1 MGGKF
6 NTMCGNFNT
15 LPRIILR
22 GATWTVFCQKV
33 ERQRCHG
40 VHPEFVCALPD
51 SASERW
57 RTEQRKIER
66 PTSALQIASS
76 PKSVAKTTSMSA
88 RIEHSLLLDQILVD
102 SQSCGSHILGLAGFA
117 FPPPWKSARVWQIFG
132 RWLADIASKWCDVA
146 SYRDEKGDFQ

>member
-15 LPRIILR
+15 LPRIMLR
-22 GATWTVFCQKV
+22 GATWIFFCQKV
-33 ERQRCHG
+33 ERQRFHE
-40 VHPEFVCALPD
+40 VHPEFVCSSPD
-51 SASERW
+51 SASERR

-76 PKSVAKTTSMSA
+76 PKSVARTTSMSA
-88 RIEHSLLLDQILVD
+88 RIEHGLLLDQILVD

-117 FPPPWKSARVWQIFG
+117 FPPPWKSSRVRQIFG
-132 RWLADIASKWCDVA
+132 RWLADMTRRRVQVVRRRVI
-146 SYRDEKGDFQ
+146 

>member
-22 GATWTVFCQKV
+22 GTTWIFFCQKV

-40 VHPEFVCALPD
+40 VHPEFVRALPS
-51 SASERW
+51 SASERR

-76 PKSVAKTTSMSA
+76 PKSVARTTSMSA
-88 RIEHSLLLDQILVD
+88 RIEHSLFTDRFLVD
-102 SQSCGSHILGLAGFA
+102 SQGRGSHTLGLAGLA
-117 FPPPWKSARVWQIFG
+117 FPPPWKSARVRQIFG
-132 RWLADIASKWCDVA
+132 RWLADMTRRRVQVVRRRVI
-146 SYRDEKGDFQ
+146 